1 MREIISTENA
11 PGAIGP
17 YSQAVM
23 AGGVLYI
30 SGQLGIDP
38 ATGKMTGDTVADQT
52 TRALENIKAI
62 LQAAQMDLDDV
73 VQCQVFLADIKDFGE
88 MNAAYAEYFP
98 TDPPTRA
105 AFQAGALPA
114 GGKVEILATAV
125 K

>member
-1 MREIISTENA
+1 MREIISTEHA
-11 PGAIGP
+11 PDAIGP

-38 ATGKMTGDTVADQT
+38 ETGGMAGEGVSKQTGQ
-52 TRALENIKAI
+52 ALENIKAI
-62 LQAAQMDLDDV
+62 LEAAGMGLDDV
-73 VQCQVFLADIKDFGE
+73 VQCQVFLSDIKDFGE
-88 MNAAYAEYFP
+88 MNAAYAEYFHI
-98 TDPPTRA
+98 DPPTRA